1 MTKGFKDLDSDKQVL
16 NQNTVPISECE
27 TRKIH
32 VYDCDL
38 EVIDVPI
45 LTCEGLW
52 RIFQRE
58 AEEIVAPGG
67 VLIADPKE
75 RNRAINAAYA
85 KLWLDDPRFQW
96 AGLAAFASKQ
106 VGCGLLHAADSIER
120 IQDEYDAQQK
130 LHKLRT
136 ESDFFVG
143 DNKPQHEQAIREHQ
157 EADARNAVPA
167 VDWRSEGEPLSF
179 VQQQLQHVYEMLALG
194 NTTLFLDI
202 YPLHMFYAKRGL
214 EELKHCLEKRALIHG
229 HPRLPVLWPVEQK
242 KVRFGLKW
250 PEILSAF
257 EAVEQGAIA
266 KSVEYFA
273 HHEQANILQ
282 PAIYGDSCFVNSV
295 RTNHVVY
302 VTWFYSDAA
311 QPIELTL
318 ASQCRSVDDGRT
330 IQFSKNPLADLSRL
344 GERMPFVL
352 KAAARFDEL
361 LNSESYSMIEKSI
374 IEIAEGGGV
383 R

>member
-45 LTCEGLW
+45 LTCECLW

-85 KLWLDDPRFQW
+85 RLWLDDPRFQW

-106 VGCGLLHAADSIER
+106 VGCGLLHAADTIEQ
-120 IQDEYDAQQK
+120 IQDERDALQD
-130 LHKLRT
+130 LRDSRS
-136 ESDFFVG
+136 ESGLLTPD
-143 DNKPQHEQAIREHQ
+143 KMQEQAQLLETYRQANANDDVPSWLPHSLVLRGVEH
-157 EADARNAVPA
+157 
-167 VDWRSEGEPLSF
+167 L
-179 VQQQLQHVYEMLALG
+179 HEMMALG

-202 YPLHMFYAKRGL
+202 YPLHMFYSKRGL
-214 EELKHCLEKRALIHG
+214 AELKHCLKKRASIYG
-229 HPRLPVLWPVEQK
+229 HPKFPILWPIGQSRL
-242 KVRFGLKW
+242 RFGLDW
-250 PEILSAF
+250 GEILKGF
-257 EAVEQGAIA
+257 DAVESGDIA
-266 KSVEYFA
+266 EGVKQLA
-273 HHEQANILQ
+273 LHEQVNILQ
-282 PAIYGDSCFVNSV
+282 PTMYSDFYLVLLLRS
-295 RTNHVVY
+295 NHAVY
-302 VTWFYSDAA
+302 VTDLISNMA

-318 ASQCRSVDDGRT
+318 SSQCLRVEDGTT
-330 IQFSKNPLADLSRL
+330 ISFSDNPYADLSKVK
-344 GERMPFVL
+344 ERMPFVL

-361 LNSESYSMIEKSI
+361 LNSSSYSAVRKSI
-374 IEIAEGGGV
+374 IEISEGGGV
-383 R
+383 Q

>member
-85 KLWLDDPRFQW
+85 KLWLHDPRFQW

-120 IQDEYDAQQK
+120 IQVERDARQK
-130 LHKLRT
+130 LYAMRA
-136 ESDFFVG
+136 ESGLFGG
-143 DNKPQHEQAIREHQ
+143 DKTKQEQAIREREQ
-157 EADARNAVPA
+157 ADDLNPVPS
-167 VDWRSEGEPLSF
+167 VDWRSKGAQQSL
-179 VQQQLQHVYEMLALG
+179 VQGQLQHVYDMLALG

-214 EELKHCLEKRALIHG
+214 KELEHCLQKRASIHG
-229 HPRLPVLWPVEQK
+229 HPRFPVLWPIGQEK
-242 KVRFGLKW
+242 LNFGLDW
-250 PEILSAF
+250 REILSGF
-257 EAVEQGAIA
+257 QAVEQGAVA
-266 KSVEYFA
+266 KSVEHLA
-273 HHEQANILQ
+273 RHEQANILQ
-282 PAIYGDSCFVNSV
+282 TAMYGDCQFVNLLRS
-295 RTNHVVY
+295 NHLTY
-302 VTWFYSDAA
+302 LTWIFSDAA

-330 IQFSKNPLADLSRL
+330 IGFSNTPLADLSKL
-344 GERMPFVL
+344 DERMPFVL

-361 LNSESYSMIEKSI
+361 LNSSSYSMIEKSI
-374 IEIAEGGGV
+374 VEIAEGGGV

>member
-85 KLWLDDPRFQW
+85 RLWLDDPRFQW

-120 IQDEYDAQQK
+120 IKVERDALQD
-130 LHKLRT
+130 LRD
-136 ESDFFVG
+136 S
-143 DNKPQHEQAIREHQ
+143 
-157 EADARNAVPA
+157 
-167 VDWRSEGEPLSF
+167 RSESGLLTPDKM
-179 VQQQLQHVYEMLALG
+179 QDQAQLLETYRQANANDGVPSWLPHSLVLRGVEHVHEMMALG

-214 EELKHCLEKRALIHG
+214 AELKHCLKKRASIYG
-229 HPRLPVLWPVEQK
+229 HPKFPVLWPIGQS
-242 KVRFGLKW
+242 RLQFGLDW
-250 PEILSAF
+250 GEILKGF
-257 EAVEQGAIA
+257 DAVENGDIA
-266 KSVEYFA
+266 ESVKQLA
-273 HHEQANILQ
+273 LHEQVNILQ
-282 PAIYGDSCFVNSV
+282 PTMYSDFYLVLLLRS
-295 RTNHVVY
+295 NHAVY
-302 VTWFYSDAA
+302 VTDLISNMA

-318 ASQCRSVDDGRT
+318 SSQCLRVEEGTTVS
-330 IQFSKNPLADLSRL
+330 FSDNPYADLSKVK
-344 GERMPFVL
+344 ERMPFVL

-361 LNSESYSMIEKSI
+361 LSSSSYSAVRQSI
-374 IEIAEGGGV
+374 IEISEGGGV
-383 R
+383 Q